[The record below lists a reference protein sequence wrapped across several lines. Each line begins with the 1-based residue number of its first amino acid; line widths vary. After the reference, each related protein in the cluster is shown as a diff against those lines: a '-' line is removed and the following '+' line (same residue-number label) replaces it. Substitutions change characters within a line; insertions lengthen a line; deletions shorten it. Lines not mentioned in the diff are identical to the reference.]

1 MRRGYT
7 HDPARFFF
15 SRSSTYSS
23 MKCEFT
29 VNWNPPRR
37 IFLFG
42 TFYSTP
48 TTVSSSIVGLY
59 LTVDSYGHFRPFLNF
74 GGRVFGNFACSQTR
88 VAMPKPPSVLNP
100 FDSTPPLPSLFFAR
114 VRDHRAAAT
123 PPSSRALESRRR
135 RPYPRLPSTLRNKLP
150 ALFLLPPNNARACID
165 KVTEAGGSEN

>member
-7 HDPARFFF
+7 HDRARFFF

-88 VAMPKPPSVLNP
+88 VAMPKPPSVPNP
-100 FDSTPPLPSLFFAR
+100 FDLTPPSPSLFFAR
-114 VRDHRAAAT
+114 ALTTAPRT
-123 PPSSRALESRRR
+123 PLLRGLKAVAVAL
-135 RPYPRLPSTLRNKLP
+135 TLDS
-150 ALFLLPPNNARACID
+150 LPPCEPNSRLSSYCLETMLEL
-165 KVTEAGGSEN
+165 V